1 MALACGNWTLT
12 RPSWLKVV
20 ETMKNMSS
28 TSSTSM
34 KLITLISGSS
44 RRPCW
49 RRFTSSSP
57 RGEVAALVQR
67 VDQLHRFLFHADHQ
81 PLDFAAQV
89 PIGDERGNGHG
100 EARGGRDQRLADA
113 PGKRSRIAEPV
124 RGDGV
129 EGVDDAG
136 HGAEEAE
143 ERCDR
148 GDRAEGIEEALELVH
163 DVPAAVLER

>member
-1 MALACGNWTLT
+1 MALACGSWTLT

-20 ETMKNMSS
+20 ETMKNMSN

-57 RGEVAALVQR
+57 RCENAALVQR
-67 VDQLHRFLFHADHQ
+67 VDQPHRFLFHADHQ
-81 PLDFAAQV
+81 ALDLAAQV

-100 EARGGRDQRLADA
+100 ETYTLQHDALSPALQERL
-113 PGKRSRIAEPV
+113 RV
-124 RGDGV
+124 GV
-129 EGVDDAG
+129 S
-136 HGAEEAE
+136 
-143 ERCDR
+143 
-148 GDRAEGIEEALELVH
+148 L
-163 DVPAAVLER
+163 

>member
-12 RPSWLKVV
+12 RPFWVKVV
-20 ETMKNMSS
+20 DTMKKMSS

-44 RRPCW
+44 RRLCW

-57 RGEVAALVQR
+57 RGEIAALVQR

-100 EARGGRDQRLADA
+100 EARGGRDERLADA
-113 PGKRSRIAEPV
+113 AGERSRVAEPV

-136 HGAEEAE
+136 HGPEEPE
-143 ERCDR
+143 ERRDG
-148 GDRAEGIEEALELVH
+148 GDRSQG
-163 DVPAAVLER
+163 